1 MPTDTSLTQSPPL
14 TPDTIPAREIPDL
27 PYIRPRSRRKKH
39 LLLILAICAAWVLT
53 EAAASWLVQ
62 HTRLRNT
69 LSSRLQTAFGR
80 PVDVVRFSV
89 NLRGIPALQAD
100 SVTVAEDPRFG
111 HEYFLYADTLT
122 FRPRWLPLLV
132 GRVEIGTIEIS
143 NPSLNLVRSKDG
155 RWNIEEWLPVPPE
168 LFSEPG
174 AKPASPNLPGPV
186 QQKPAAPSA
195 STPNI
200 RSIFVSGGR
209 INFKRATEKS
219 AFSLIDVE
227 GSVERQ
233 NAGRWSINLGASPA
247 RAAVVLQQAG
257 TLHVQGEV
265 GGTSSRLRPAN
276 VQVTWQDGAVADALR
291 LASAYDHGVRG
302 TFSAA
307 LSAHTVGAVWNL
319 SGRAEVRR
327 IHRWDLAMRAD
338 NPALNFEVAG
348 DWLPEDSAVNIS
360 AATLETPRSKITG
373 TGAFSW
379 DPNTNLA
386 AENLPENFS
395 ITSTA
400 IDGDDLLA
408 WIRAFVPDISNDIA
422 LKGSVLGHL
431 VFAGTPPAP
440 VSGSIDAANLSL
452 EGGSLRSPISTRDAR
467 IAFTP
472 QTTHLLP
479 SFVSIGA
486 SGGSLRAEASCASAG
501 PVCEA
506 KLTGRAAD
514 VADLTSAASAVGFNL
529 PIGWRIDGPATFDLH
544 WFFLGRPLTQPSISP
559 SPQTAAQPQTPG
571 PTGKIAFQELSLR
584 APFLN
589 QPISSIKGHVD
600 LTASDATLALS
611 SADAFGGTW
620 SGTLDLLPHGG
631 ERHFSLAVDRLNSED
646 LDRWL
651 NPRWRQGFL
660 QNVLPFLGS
669 SRRAALPAS
678 TQAQGRLAI
687 DEFAFTRYTLKHL
700 QGELLLDGSKLE
712 FENAEGNFYGSKIS
726 GELHANLSASPT
738 YKINARYTGL
748 DLALLTSGSALFP
761 NTFSGIASGNLVLN
775 LAGAGRQDLAASLHC
790 EGAAE
795 IQNAAW
801 KGIDLLAS
809 LRAEE
814 TRPGSTSAV
823 DVASNYTCA
832 NHRIEISDL
841 RIAALGETLLV
852 SGSVDPARSLDFRIT
867 RLTRAAATA
876 RDDDPLDSPRAARYL
891 LRGPLLHPVITAA
904 QPARLEPTPQR

>member
-1 MPTDTSLTQSPPL
+1 MPTDTSSVSPPL
-14 TPDTIPAREIPDL
+14 TSPEHIPAQEIPVL
-27 PYIRPRSRRKKH
+27 THLRPRSRRKKRF
-39 LLLILAICAAWVLT
+39 LLILLICIAWILS

-80 PVDVVRFSV
+80 PVDVARFSV
-89 NLRGIPALQAD
+89 NLRGIPALQAN
-100 SVTVAEDPRFG
+100 SFTVAEDPRFG
-111 HEYFLYADTLT
+111 HEYFLYADTVT
-122 FRPRWLPLLV
+122 FRPRWLPLLI
-132 GRVEIGTIEIS
+132 GRLEIGTIEIS

-168 LFSEPG
+168 LFSEPA
-174 AKPASPNLPGPV
+174 AKPAAGSPMLAIAP
-186 QQKPAAPSA
+186 QKSAPAA

-200 RSIFVSGGR
+200 RSISVSGGR

-233 NAGRWSINLGASPA
+233 NAGRWSLNLEASPA

-257 TLHVQGEV
+257 TIHVQGEV

-276 VQVTWQDGAVADALR
+276 VQVTWQNAAVADALR

-307 LSAHTVGAVWNL
+307 LAAHTVGAVWNL

-327 IHRWDLAMRAD
+327 VHRWDLPLRAD
-338 NPALNFEVAG
+338 NPALNFVIAG

-379 DPNTNLA
+379 DPNTDLA

-395 ITSTA
+395 VASTA
-400 IDGDDLLA
+400 IDGADLLA
-408 WIRAFVPDISNDIA
+408 WIRAFVPNISDDIA
-422 LKGSVLGHL
+422 LKGSVLGNV

-440 VSGSIDAANLSL
+440 VNGYIDAANLSL
-452 EGGSLRSPISTRDAR
+452 EGGSLRSTISTRDAR
-467 IAFTP
+467 IVFTP
-472 QTTHLLP
+472 QTAHLLP
-479 SFVSIGA
+479 SFIAIGA
-486 SGGSLRAEASCASAG
+486 SSGSLRAEASCASAG
-501 PVCEA
+501 YVCEA
-506 KLTGRAAD
+506 KLNGRAAD
-514 VADLTSAASAVGFNL
+514 VADLTSAASSVGFTL
-529 PIGWRIDGPATFDLH
+529 PVGWHIDGPATFDLQ
-544 WFFLGRPLTQPSISP
+544 WALFGRPITQPPAQLSASP
-559 SPQTAAQPQTPG
+559 RSTG
-571 PTGKIAFQELSLR
+571 PTGKITFQNLSLR

-589 QPISSIKGHVD
+589 QPISSIKGRID
-600 LTASDATLALS
+600 LTPSDATLALS

-651 NPRWRQGFL
+651 NPRWRRGFL

-669 SRRAALPAS
+669 GRRAALPAS
-678 TQAQGRLAI
+678 AQAQGRLAI

-712 FENAEGNFYGSKIS
+712 FQNAEGNFYGSKIS
-726 GELHANLSASPT
+726 GELHANLSASPI

-748 DLALLTSGSALFP
+748 DLALLTSGSALFS
-761 NTFSGIASGNLVLN
+761 NTFTGSASGNLVLN
-775 LAGAGRQDLAASLHC
+775 LAGAGRQDLAASLRC

-795 IQNAAW
+795 IQNAGW

-814 TRPGSTSAV
+814 SRPGSSSSV
-823 DVASNYTCA
+823 DVAANYTCA

-841 RIAALGETLLV
+841 RIAAPGETLLA
-852 SGSVDPARSLDFRIT
+852 SGAVDATRSLDFRIT

-876 RDDDPLDSPRAARYL
+876 RDEDPLDNPRASRYL
-891 LRGPLLHPVITAA
+891 LRGPLLHPVITPA
-904 QPARLEPTPQR
+904 QPSRTEPTPQR

>member
-14 TPDTIPAREIPDL
+14 TSPATIPVREIPDL
-27 PYIRPRSRRKKH
+27 AHLRPRSRRKKH
-39 LLLILAICAAWVLT
+39 LLLILAICAAWVLA

-80 PVDVVRFSV
+80 PVDVRRFSV

-111 HEYFLYADTLT
+111 NEYFLYADTLT
-122 FRPRWLPLLV
+122 FRPRWLPLLI
-132 GRVEIGTIEIS
+132 GRLEIGTIEIS
-143 NPSLNLVRSKDG
+143 NPSLNLVRAKDG
-155 RWNIEEWLPVPPE
+155 RWNIEEWLPAPPE
-168 LFSEPG
+168 LFSEPA
-174 AKPASPNLPGPV
+174 AKPTSTNLPGPV

-200 RSIFVSGGR
+200 RSISVSGGR

-227 GSVERQ
+227 GSLERQ

-257 TLHVQGEV
+257 TIHVQGEV
-265 GGTSSRLRPAN
+265 GGTGSRLRPAK
-276 VQVTWQDGAVADALR
+276 VQLTWQDAAVADALR

-327 IHRWDLAMRAD
+327 LHRWDLAMRAD
-338 NPALNFEVAG
+338 NPGLNFEVAG
-348 DWLPEDSAVNIS
+348 DWFPEDSAVNIS
-360 AATLETPRSKITG
+360 SATIETPRSKITG

-408 WIRAFVPDISNDIA
+408 WIRAFVPNISNDIA
-422 LKGSVLGHL
+422 LKGDILGHV

-472 QTTHLLP
+472 QTAHLLP
-479 SFVSIGA
+479 SFIAIGA

-514 VADLTSAASAVGFNL
+514 VADLTSASSAVGFNL
-529 PIGWRIDGPATFDLH
+529 PIGWHIDGPATFDLH
-544 WFFLGRPLTQPSISP
+544 WLFLGRPIALPSM
-559 SPQTAAQPQTPG
+559 SPQIAVQPETSG
-571 PTGKIAFQELSLR
+571 PTGKITFQELSLR

-589 QPISSIKGHVD
+589 QPISGIKGRID

-631 ERHFSLAVDRLNSED
+631 ERHFALSVDRLNSED

-660 QNVLPFLGS
+660 QNVLPFLAS
-669 SRRAALPAS
+669 SRRAGLPSSA
-678 TQAQGRLAI
+678 QAHGRLAI

-726 GELHANLSASPT
+726 GELHVNLSASPT
-738 YKINARYTGL
+738 YKINARYAGL
-748 DLALLTSGSALFP
+748 DLALLTSGSALFSS
-761 NTFSGIASGNLVLN
+761 TFSGIASGNLVLN
-775 LAGAGRQDLAASLHC
+775 LAGIGRQDLAASLHC

-795 IQNAAW
+795 IQNAGW

-814 TRPGSTSAV
+814 TRPGSSSAV
-823 DVASNYTCA
+823 DVAANYTCA

-841 RIAALGETLLV
+841 RIAAPGETLLA
-852 SGSVDPARSLDFRIT
+852 SGSVDPAHSLDFHIT
-867 RLTRAAATA
+867 RLTRAAASA
-876 RDDDPLDSPRAARYL
+876 RDDDPLDSPHAARYL
-891 LRGPLLHPVITAA
+891 LRGPLLHPVTTAA
-904 QPARLEPTPQR
+904 QPSRPEPTPQR